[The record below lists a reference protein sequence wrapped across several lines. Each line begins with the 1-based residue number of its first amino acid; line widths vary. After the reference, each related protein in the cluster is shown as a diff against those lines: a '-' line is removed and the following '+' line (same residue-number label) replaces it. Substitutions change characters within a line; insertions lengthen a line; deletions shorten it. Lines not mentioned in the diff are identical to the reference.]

1 MSEPVEDLLRDLAPQ
16 VLAGLVRRYGQFDAC
31 EDAVQEALITAA
43 AQWSPAALP
52 ANPKA
57 WLFQVAGRRLVDEI
71 RADSARRRREE
82 TAAALAGVPPESSS
96 APETDDTLDLLFL
109 CCHPAVT
116 PASQVALTLR
126 AVGGLTTEEI
136 AAAFLLPVA
145 TMGPRISRA
154 KAQIKAAG
162 ARFETPSAQE
172 SMARLPVVLQVL
184 YLIFNEGYTATS
196 GADLQRPSLAAE
208 AIRLTRK
215 VSDRLH
221 NNGEVLGLLALMLFA
236 DARREARTGPDG
248 ALIPLAEQDRTR
260 WNADAIVE
268 GERLITHAM
277 RSTAPGPY
285 QIQAAIAALH
295 CTAPDI
301 EHTDWPQIAA
311 LYSILQ
317 TMDDNPVVALNRA
330 VAIAMSTTP
339 LEGLRLLDDLPADS
353 PIRRTHRF
361 EAVRAH
367 LLDMSGSPEAAA
379 SSYRTAAKQTAS
391 LPEQRYLLRKA
402 DNLDVTVL
410 RSRCA
415 PGDDS

>member
-1 MSEPVEDLLRDLAPQ
+1 MENLLRDLAPQ
-16 VLAGLVRRYGQFDAC
+16 VLAGLTRRYGQFDAC

-43 AQWSPAALP
+43 AEWTPESLP

-57 WLFQVAGRRLVDEI
+57 WLFRVATRRLVDEM

-82 TAAALAGVPPESSS
+82 TAAALAGRPPESTP
-96 APETDDTLDLLFL
+96 APEADDALNLLFL

-136 AAAFLLPVA
+136 AAAFLLPPA

-162 ARFETPSAQE
+162 ATFETPSAEE
-172 SMARLPVVLQVL
+172 SLARLPVVLQVL

-215 VSDRLH
+215 VHARLPD
-221 NNGEVLGLLALMLFA
+221 NGEVAGLLALMLLT
-236 DARREARTGPDG
+236 DARRDARTDPDG
-248 ALIPLAEQDRTR
+248 ALVPLAEQDRTR
-260 WNADAIVE
+260 WNPVAIAE
-268 GERLITHAM
+268 GERLITQSM
-277 RSTAPGPY
+277 QSKAPGPY

-295 CTAPDI
+295 CAAPNT
-301 EHTDWPQIAA
+301 EQTDWPQIAA

-317 TMDDNPVVALNRA
+317 TMDNNPVVALNRV

-339 LEGLRLLDDLPADS
+339 QEGLRLLDDLASDS

-367 LLDMSGSPEAAA
+367 LLDMSGSPAEAITAYQAAA
-379 SSYRTAAKQTAS
+379 KRTAS
-391 LPEQRYLLRKA
+391 IPEQRYLLRKA
-402 DNLDVTVL
+402 ANL
-410 RSRCA
+410 
-415 PGDDS
+415 G